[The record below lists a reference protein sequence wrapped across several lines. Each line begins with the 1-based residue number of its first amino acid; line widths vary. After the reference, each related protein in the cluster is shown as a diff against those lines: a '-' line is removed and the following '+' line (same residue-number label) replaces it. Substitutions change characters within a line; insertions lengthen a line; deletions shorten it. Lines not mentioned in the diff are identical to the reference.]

1 MTRIH
6 ALFIAAITCA
16 TLVAGAAAQGQGPS
30 FEAVSVKVNRSADSR
45 SSFRGNL
52 SGISVSNQTMT
63 DIIRNV
69 WGVNRLQIVG
79 GPSWIGEDRFDIE
92 AKASGKAGRDELVA
106 MMKTMLAD
114 RFKLAVHQEMQPIPV
129 YFLVLAR
136 PDGRF
141 GPTFRQSLAKCDR
154 TNVPAPGTPPPPP
167 PPPLDGVELPSC
179 GTNTGRGL
187 LRAAGIELEAFT
199 RNMAGAAGRI
209 IVDKTGLTGTFDMV
223 LRFNPDATD
232 TSSDLPSVFAAV
244 QEQLGLKLDRQTAPA
259 EVLVVDRVERPTEN

>member
-6 ALFIAAITCA
+6 ALFMTAISV
-16 TLVAGAAAQGQGPS
+16 LGAVAQGQGPS

-45 SSFRGNL
+45 SSFRGTL
-52 SGISVSNQTMT
+52 SGISVTNQTMT

-114 RFKLAVHQEMQPIPV
+114 RFKLAVHQEMRPIPV
-129 YFLVLAR
+129 YVLMLAR

-141 GPTFRQSLAKCDR
+141 GPTFRQSLATCDR
-154 TNVPAPGTPPPPP
+154 TNVPAPGTAPPP
-167 PPPLDGVELPSC
+167 PPPLDGVELPH
-179 GTNTGRGL
+179 
-187 LRAAGIELEAFT
+187 AARTPAGDCFAQQASSSRPSPATWLARPAASLWT
-199 RNMAGAAGRI
+199 RPG
-209 IVDKTGLTGTFDMV
+209 
-223 LRFNPDATD
+223 
-232 TSSDLPSVFAAV
+232 
-244 QEQLGLKLDRQTAPA
+244 
-259 EVLVVDRVERPTEN
+259 